1 MIYKQ
6 YLYSFFKYY
15 FLIILVVILLIGCKE
30 KKEEGNYIARVNNSY
45 LFEKDLNV
53 YHQTF
58 NQNKDEIINNWI
70 DDELLYQEAMKK
82 GLIDDDEFKSKIE
95 IAKKQI
101 AKSLLLKKY
110 FSDKSLGEDK
120 QVDVNEDVLKDFFEK
135 NKDAFRLK
143 YKSFYLNQIV
153 FNNEE
158 SALQFRNLVTS
169 DNWEKTISSFNKN
182 LNVESITNKRL
193 FYDYELS
200 NYFIFN
206 IVSEIDENEITPILE
221 LENNKYIII
230 QLLKKYNEN
239 DIPEYSVIQNEVKE
253 FFIQIERK
261 KLLEDYLQDLYTK
274 NEVEI
279 KK

>member
-1 MIYKQ
+1 
-6 YLYSFFKYY
+6 
-15 FLIILVVILLIGCKE
+15 
-30 KKEEGNYIARVNNSY
+30 
-45 LFEKDLNV
+45 
-53 YHQTF
+53 
-58 NQNKDEIINNWI
+58 
-70 DDELLYQEAMKK
+70 MKK
-82 GLIDDDEFKSKIE
+82 GLIDDDEFKSKLE

-120 QVDVNEDVLKDFFEK
+120 QIDVNEDVLKDFFEK

-153 FNNEE
+153 FNKEE
-158 SALQFRNLVTS
+158 TALQFRNLVTS

-206 IVSEIDENEITPILE
+206 VVNEIDENEITPILE
-221 LENNKYIII
+221 LGNNKYIII

-239 DIPEYSVIQNEVKE
+239 DIPEYNVIQNEVKE

>member
-1 MIYKQ
+1 M
-6 YLYSFFKYY
+6 
-15 FLIILVVILLIGCKE
+15 IGCKE

-82 GLIDDDEFKSKIE
+82 GLIDDDEFKSKLE

-120 QVDVNEDVLKDFFEK
+120 QIDVNEDVLKDFFEK

-153 FNNEE
+153 FNKEE
-158 SALQFRNLVTS
+158 TALQFRNLVTS

-193 FYDYELS
+193 FYDYELQ

-206 IVSEIDENEITPILE
+206 VVNEIDENEITPILE
-221 LENNKYIII
+221 LGNNKYIII

-239 DIPEYSVIQNEVKE
+239 DIPEYNVIQNEVKE